1 MGSSRR
7 EEALRTLVEI
17 MPAIIK
23 EFPSVRYSMEGEQ
36 RERMGSLS
44 GLKKGFA
51 LALFM
56 IFILLAIPFKSY
68 LQPLIIMSVIPLGLV
83 AAVWGHIFM
92 GMDMTIFSMFGLV
105 ALTGVLVNDSLVMVD
120 FINCSR
126 KAGAGLFDT
135 IVMAG
140 RVRFRP
146 ILLTSLTT
154 FAGLTPLLLE
164 RSLQARFLIPMA
176 VSLGFGV
183 LFATAISL
191 VMVPVGYL
199 ILEDLRALFSSG
211 PGEDEEAGPSQ
222 ASLPVLAP
230 PVPPLA

>member
-1 MGSSRR
+1 
-7 EEALRTLVEI
+7 
-17 MPAIIK
+17 MPAII
-23 EFPSVRYSMEGEQ
+23 EAFPSVRYSMEGEQ
-36 RERMGSLS
+36 RERMESLG

-120 FINCSR
+120 FINTSR
-126 KAGAGLFDT
+126 RAGGGLFET

-140 RVRFRP
+140 QIRFRP

-164 RSLQARFLIPMA
+164 RSLQAKFLIPMA

-183 LFATAISL
+183 LFATVISL

-199 ILEDLRALFSSG
+199 ILEDLRSLFS
-211 PGEDEEAGPSQ
+211 PQAGEKKEAGAQP
-222 ASLPVLAP
+222 ALEPAAP
-230 PVPPLA
+230 PVPPPLD